1 MRIGELSRRSG
12 VSVPTIKFYL
22 REGLLPAGVATAANQ
37 AEYGETHVQR
47 LQLIRA
53 MIDAGRLSVAR
64 TREILRALDS
74 GRLAPHDLLGVAHD
88 AVTHPVRTDRD
99 DPAFRTARAEIE
111 ALARER
117 GWFVE
122 PDARAIDQAAD
133 AVRTLRAL
141 GADDLLAL
149 RDTYADAAQAV
160 AQREVAAVVARRDPA
175 RMVEAV
181 VAGTVLGETLLNAFR
196 LLAQESASART
207 LSAADVENRGR
218 ASFPGKASPRTDGD

>member
-22 REGLLPAGVATAANQ
+22 REGLLPPGVATAANQ
-37 AEYGETHVQR
+37 AEYGEGHVQR
-47 LQLIRA
+47 LRLIRA

-64 TREILRALDS
+64 TREVLSALDS

-88 AVTHPVRTDRD
+88 AVTRPVRSDRD
-99 DPAFRTARAEIE
+99 DPAFSAARAEVE
-111 ALARER
+111 ALARRR

-133 AVRTLRAL
+133 AIRTLRAL
-141 GADDLLAL
+141 GADDLLGL

-160 AQREVAAVVARRDPA
+160 ADREVAAVVARRDPA

-196 LLAQESASART
+196 LLAQESASAKI
-207 LSAADVENRGR
+207 LSAPDVENRGP
-218 ASFPGKASPRTDGD
+218 ASFREKAKGA